1 MTSAQ
6 RLNPSGPVWAGYF
19 EGEEAYASAGTG
31 GERLQGRFD
40 AINHLLH
47 FSESKTVEH

>member
-6 RLNPSGPVWAGYF
+6 MLNPSGPMWAGDL
-19 EGEEAYASAGTG
+19 EQDEAYASAGAG

-47 FSESKTVEH
+47 FSEKERL